1 MPASINWNDMKLNNC
16 VKWNRARMQEI
27 APSVGKQH
35 EIVSVPAAI
44 QQDSVPLIRKTAA
57 SETNVL

>member
-1 MPASINWNDMKLNNC
+1 MKLNNC
-16 VKWNRARMQEI
+16 VKWNRARTQEI

-44 QQDSVPLIRKTAA
+44 QQDSVSLIRKTAA